1 MDFQHLL
8 RGRVALFAGATGV
21 RTVFYLCR
29 RQLAG
34 YRIALVFRASL
45 EFKTV
50 LEPLDRSFRGQ
61 KALACGDG
69 NRLGWR
75 GRFADLAG
83 TAPESG
89 PRRQNFYVNGLPVGH
104 P

>member
-1 MDFQHLL
+1 MDFQYLL

-34 YRIALVFRASL
+34 YRTALVFWITL
-45 EFKTV
+45 EFETI
-50 LEPLDRSFRGQ
+50 LEPLDRPFRGQ

-69 NRLGWR
+69 NYLGWR
-75 GRFADLAG
+75 GRLADLAS